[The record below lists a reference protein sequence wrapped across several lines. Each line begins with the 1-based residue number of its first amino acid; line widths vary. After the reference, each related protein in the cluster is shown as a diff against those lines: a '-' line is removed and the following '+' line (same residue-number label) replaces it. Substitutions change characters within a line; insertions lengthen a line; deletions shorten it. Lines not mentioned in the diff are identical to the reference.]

1 MNSTF
6 DIYKTETDKLT
17 MDLQAKVQNL
27 EADRLGL
34 VEKLAQVSRTL
45 TETQEKMDAQV
56 EAFNASNNIYETQ
69 IRSLKANEE
78 RALKSVAGIK
88 SDLDR
93 QCKSIQE
100 VQENYE
106 REVMAH
112 STSLNTLNELKQ
124 KNMRLIAEKD
134 KLAVEKGSIET
145 ELNNSKES
153 FEVIKSKLENQIKE
167 LEKRL
172 ADLNTQNQLLHATFE
187 QLSASKH
194 LVPDEDGEPGVESKT
209 ITDLREVIQFL
220 RREKEIADTKL
231 QLATQEAQR
240 NLIQIQQLQKSLEES
255 RICVEEER
263 KRNLD
268 ISGTERQHRELLEK
282 IEQANL
288 LRESNITLR
297 SHLESAHN
305 QVSQLETKLKS
316 TESSIEPLKSKKNIN
331 LAKVNDLESELAV
344 RAAECQTLMEDNTRW
359 KGRAQQILEKYERID
374 PVEHERLRNDVSRLS
389 AEAKEYSERLRKAQ
403 GEFEQKIAEKEIL
416 VS

>member
-1 MNSTF
+1 LNKESNATSKVKELSAKISTIEHRTIHFESMSTSNDAKESGGSGVELSSMKIELNAAKSELKLAQQQVETFKEISQASEDRLAEMNSTF

-134 KLAVEKGSIET
+134 TLAVEKGSIET

-268 ISGTERQHRELLEK
+268 LSGTERQHRELLEK

-316 TESSIEPLKSKKNIN
+316 TESSIEPLKSKK
-331 LAKVNDLESELAV
+331 
-344 RAAECQTLMEDNTRW
+344 TL
-359 KGRAQQILEKYERID
+359 I
-374 PVEHERLRNDVSRLS
+374 
-389 AEAKEYSERLRKAQ
+389 
-403 GEFEQKIAEKEIL
+403 
-416 VS
+416 